1 VQWRA
6 EEVTEFGA
14 MIAKSCKLIKNN
26 GVVHCQWVDYIAYDI
41 FNRVGFCLKFKKSRE
56 HMRILEGLSS
66 AHCTSGFP
74 CISES
79 DKTIRTPHPV
89 KERNC
94 EVWFIFMTWHMTEK
108 RELFIYHSNITH

>member
-1 VQWRA
+1 
-6 EEVTEFGA
+6 
-14 MIAKSCKLIKNN
+14 
-26 GVVHCQWVDYIAYDI
+26 
-41 FNRVGFCLKFKKSRE
+41 
-56 HMRILEGLSS
+56 MRILEGLSS

-108 RELFIYHSNITH
+108 RELFIYHSNITHWIKLNIFLFQLLSKTTLTIDHY